1 MLCLAF
7 STKTFFSLIIPIA
20 NSSFF
25 PTNQRFAV
33 GRARAVVPDVGD
45 VVHDL
50 REAVVAKVVAHEAV
64 LVLLLLA
71 AAFVR
76 VGRGRNGVVPRGAV
90 AAGASKLKE
99 ALELRNFFFPIVFS
113 SRFPP
118 FFYLASCLA
127 VVSQVSHLPLAREE
141 ASAGLNVQVGQGR
154 VRPVNE
160 LWEKRENCGFPPLHS
175 HLSTNGLTVSEV
187 RCPGRTGRFFPRK
200 RNEVDCN

>member
-1 MLCLAF
+1 MP
-7 STKTFFSLIIPIA
+7 SFFNENFFFVNNFHCKLIL
-20 NSSFF
+20 F

-33 GRARAVVPDVGD
+33 GRAPAVVHDVGD

-64 LVLLLLA
+64 LVLLLLLA

-90 AAGASKLKE
+90 AAGTRKLKE
-99 ALELRNFFFPIVFS
+99 ALELRNFFVFQLCLV
-113 SRFPP
+113 RDFPP

-127 VVSQVSHLPLAREE
+127 VVPQVSHLPLVREE

-154 VRPVNE
+154 VRPVNV
-160 LWEKRENCGFPPLHS
+160 LWEKRENCGFSPCI
-175 HLSTNGLTVSEV
+175 LT
-187 RCPGRTGRFFPRK
+187 
-200 RNEVDCN
+200 